1 MYAAEKERYR
11 STENHPLLK
20 AAEVTYEYTH
30 TPPPPAVTVGREKM
44 AISLE
49 DEEIIAGVVKSSRSR
64 NATEFMLEE
73 AALRWGKTYGRPII
87 FFILE
92 AYPRY
97 THVAYK
103 VYTRGVYIRTQ
114 TLVAREAPLKQCRIK
129 AAAAYIASVF
139 GWGEWTRMSLRGGWR
154 LLTRRDVRRRRDARW
169 TTTR

>member
-30 TPPPPAVTVGREKM
+30 TPPPPAVNVGREKM

-73 AALRWGKTYGRPII
+73 AALRWGAHTPVVQSYSLIRS
-87 FFILE
+87 
-92 AYPRY
+92 
-97 THVAYK
+97 
-103 VYTRGVYIRTQ
+103 TRGIPAVSARRT
-114 TLVAREAPLKQCRIK
+114 
-129 AAAAYIASVF
+129 
-139 GWGEWTRMSLRGGWR
+139 
-154 LLTRRDVRRRRDARW
+154 
-169 TTTR
+169 